1 MTIDYLAHLR
11 SESARFADVLA
22 DVDPATAV
30 PTCPDW
36 TVADLLHH
44 LAEVQSFWAGIL
56 RDRPA
61 DEPDNPGPER
71 PDDIGELRQLQ
82 RDATDALVAAL
93 DGADDTDP
101 VWTWYDQDRSVGFIR
116 RRQAH
121 EALVHRWDAEIAA
134 GVDQR
139 PVEPE
144 LAADGVSEAL
154 GVMFGGCPEWA
165 TPTLDGPL
173 GVLRSEDTG
182 DEWWVRIGRFDGI
195 GPQSGTVFTD
205 EPTLELLSRGE
216 AVDRT
221 EGSTFEVVG
230 SAVDLDAWLWG
241 RPTLGPVRA
250 DGVGLPGLVAVI
262 EQGIS

>member
-165 TPTLDGPL
+165 TPPSTA
-173 GVLRSEDTG
+173 RSAYCA
-182 DEWWVRIGRFDGI
+182 VRT
-195 GPQSGTVFTD
+195 PVTSGGC
-205 EPTLELLSRGE
+205 ES
-216 AVDRT
+216 A
-221 EGSTFEVVG
+221 GSTASVPNR
-230 SAVDLDAWLWG
+230 G
-241 RPTLGPVRA
+241 RSSPTSRRWNC
-250 DGVGLPGLVAVI
+250 
-262 EQGIS
+262 